1 MFLEAD
7 CKAHPTFRGVNTLFP
22 PLTQPPRLPVLED
35 GNGFSLKHAVYL
47 WIFESLIPT
56 IFISSVGLTPNPCN
70 EVTCSHKRQT
80 CVVKGGKAVC
90 KCDKI
95 CTREYDPQCASDGV
109 TYSNKCVMEV
119 TECES
124 GKALKILHPGECTGN
139 YYGCVL

>member
-7 CKAHPTFRGVNTLFP
+7 CTGPSNLSGGKQPIP
-22 PLTQPPRLPVLED
+22 SSQPPSVLED
-35 GNGFSLKHAVYL
+35 VDGFSLKHIVYL
-47 WIFESLIPT
+47 WIFDPYHL
-56 IFISSVGLTPNPCN
+56 FVSSVGLTLNPCN

-80 CVVKGGKAVC
+80 CVVKDNKAVC

-119 TECES
+119 AECES

-139 YYGCVL
+139 AYDYVL

>member
-1 MFLEAD
+1 MS
-7 CKAHPTFRGVNTLFP
+7 
-22 PLTQPPRLPVLED
+22 
-35 GNGFSLKHAVYL
+35 SL
-47 WIFESLIPT
+47 
-56 IFISSVGLTPNPCN
+56 GLTPNPCN

-80 CVVKGGKAVC
+80 CVVKDNKAVC

-139 YYGCVL
+139 AYDYVL

>member
-1 MFLEAD
+1 M
-7 CKAHPTFRGVNTLFP
+7 PSS
-22 PLTQPPRLPVLED
+22 QPPSVLED
-35 GNGFSLKHAVYL
+35 VDGFSLKHIVYL
-47 WIFESLIPT
+47 WIVDPYHLFVSSL
-56 IFISSVGLTPNPCN
+56 GLTPNPCN

-80 CVVKGGKAVC
+80 CVVKDNKAVC

-119 TECES
+119 AECES

-139 YYGCVL
+139 AYDYVL